1 MAIGSPTSIGATV
14 LGYPRIGRKR
24 ELEKALEALWS
35 GAIDGA
41 EFDQVAAS
49 VRRDAVAT
57 MAGFDAR
64 RYFAMA
70 RGTDAIAPLEM
81 TKWFDT
87 NYHYLVPEI
96 GPRTEFVAN
105 AGKPLQEFA
114 EASADPLSA
123 RSVLI
128 GPWTFLSLAKAA
140 PKSPDRFTP
149 RDRLDDVLVVYA
161 QVLRDC
167 TWPAPNGSSWTSR
180 RPRATS
186 RRWKPSSCAMPT
198 TCWPLPRTARGSLCP
213 ATSPSRWKAF
223 GHSPAPRW
231 TPLASI

>member
-114 EASADPLSA
+114 EASADHLSA
-123 RSVLI
+123 PRTGQHHR
-128 GPWTFLSLAKAA
+128 GPLTAESI
-140 PKSPDRFTP
+140 RT
-149 RDRLDDVLVVYA
+149 
-161 QVLRDC
+161 
-167 TWPAPNGSSWTSR
+167 GISWTGV
-180 RPRATS
+180 TQ
-186 RRWKPSSCAMPT
+186 PSDEQPKLLDTHMPV
-198 TCWPLPRTARGSLCP
+198 
-213 ATSPSRWKAF
+213 
-223 GHSPAPRW
+223 
-231 TPLASI
+231 LASRSAPVQEQRDSACVGAGRQP